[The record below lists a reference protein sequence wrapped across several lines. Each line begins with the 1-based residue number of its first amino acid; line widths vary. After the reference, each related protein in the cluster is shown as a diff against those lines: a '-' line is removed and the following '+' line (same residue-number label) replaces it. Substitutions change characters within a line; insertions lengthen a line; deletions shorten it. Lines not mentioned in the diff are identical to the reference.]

1 MAGTAANGAGGSP
14 ADAMKT
20 VPPAVERDH
29 EPAWPAAAV
38 LIGVAFLVYGPALRG
53 GWLWD
58 DNVDLTDN
66 LLLRD
71 WRGLGKI
78 WFAPTTL
85 DYYPLK
91 FTVQWLQWQLW
102 GDNVTGYHLT
112 NVVLH
117 GCGGILLW
125 RVFARLGLRFAWCG
139 ALLFIVHPLAVESV
153 AWIAELK
160 NTLSLPPLLLALLA
174 WFDYGESGDQRPYW
188 RSVAWFLVAMLCK
201 SSVVMFPVALLLF
214 AWWRRGRIAFSDV
227 RVLAPFFA
235 IALVLGLVT
244 LWFQST
250 RALDSES
257 LALGG
262 WLSRLGLAGTAL
274 AFYAWKAVWPAGLL
288 PIYPQWQ
295 ITPPSLWLL
304 TPWAM
309 LAGLTAWSW
318 RRRRSWG
325 RHALL
330 GGGWFLLHLLPFV
343 GFVPISFMRF
353 TWVMDHF
360 TYVALPGLIGL
371 TLAGVQAL
379 PRPRVA
385 LAGLIATAA
394 LLGGIARADAARY
407 RDARVFWQHAVT
419 HHHQSAIAHNNLG
432 RALADHDEWGRACG
446 AFEEA
451 LRLDPVSFEARLNLG
466 NTLRKLGRADESLRH
481 LQAAVGQKPD
491 VAAAHH
497 TLGLTL
503 DALGR
508 TEEAKASYQRALRLD
523 PNYVVAM
530 DSHGQSLARAGR
542 HAEAQ
547 DVFAAALRSN
557 PNLPDVHHHLAM
569 SLNAVGKTAEALS
582 HFEAAARLAPDSAE
596 AHNNLAAALVASG
609 RSADAVASF
618 ARAVALRGEFVDAR
632 LNLGLVLMQL
642 HRIQEAVPHF
652 EAVLRA
658 QPTSLRGHYHL
669 AVALVA
675 SGRLNDAIPHFER
688 ALQIDPN
695 HAEIHET
702 FAEAL
707 SAAGRNDEASAHH
720 AEARRLNP
728 ARPAR

>member
-1 MAGTAANGAGGSP
+1 MMA
-14 ADAMKT
+14 M
-20 VPPAVERDH
+20 PPAATRDR

-38 LIGVAFLVYGPALRG
+38 LLGVAFFVYWPALGG

-78 WFAPTTL
+78 WFTPTTL

-91 FTVQWLQWQLW
+91 FTVQWIQWQLW

-117 GCGGILLW
+117 GCAGILLW

-160 NTLSLPPLLLALLA
+160 NALSLPPLLLALLA
-174 WFDYGESGDQRPYW
+174 WFDHEESGGQRPYW
-188 RSVAWFLVAMLCK
+188 KSVAWFLAAMLCK

-214 AWWRRGRIAFSDV
+214 TWWKRGRIAISDA
-227 RVLAPFFA
+227 RKLAPFFA

-244 LWFQST
+244 IWFQFN
-250 RALDSES
+250 RALDGDSV
-257 LALGG
+257 ALGG
-262 WLSRLGLAGTAL
+262 WFSRLGLAGSSL
-274 AFYAWKAVWPAGLL
+274 SFYAWKAVWPAGLL

-295 ITPPSLWLL
+295 INPPSLWLL
-304 TPWAM
+304 GPWAM
-309 LAGLTAWSW
+309 IVVLTAWSW
-318 RRRRSWG
+318 SRRAAWG

-330 GGGWFLLHLLPFV
+330 GGGWFVLHLLPFV

-371 TLAGVQAL
+371 TLAGAQAL
-379 PRPRVA
+379 PRPHFA
-385 LAGLIATAA
+385 LTGLIATAA
-394 LLGGIARADAARY
+394 LLTGISRIDAARY
-407 RDARVFWQHAVT
+407 RDSRIFWEHAVA
-419 HHHQSAIAHNNLG
+419 HHGRSAIAHNNLG
-432 RALADHDEWGRACG
+432 RALADHDEWSRALG

-451 LRLDPVSFEARLNLG
+451 LRLNPASFEARLNLG
-466 NTLRKLGRADESLRH
+466 NTLRKLGRTTESLEY
-481 LQAAVGQKPD
+481 LQAAVRQKPD

-497 TLGLTL
+497 ALGQTQET
-503 DALGR
+503 LGR
-508 TEEAKASYQRALRLD
+508 TDEAKASYQRALRLD

-547 DVFAAALRSN
+547 DVFTAALRAN
-557 PNLPDVHHHLAM
+557 PKLPEVHHHLAM
-569 SLNAVGKTAEALS
+569 SLNAVGKTVEALA
-582 HFEAAARLAPDSAE
+582 HFEDAARLAPDSAE
-596 AHNNLAAALVASG
+596 AHNNLAAALVAAG
-609 RSADAVASF
+609 RLADAVGSF
-618 ARAVALRGEFVDAR
+618 ERAVALRGEFIDAR
-632 LNLGLVLMQL
+632 LNLGLVLRQL
-642 HRIQEAVPHF
+642 HREQEAVPHF
-652 EAVLRA
+652 EAVLRV
-658 QPTSLRGHYHL
+658 QPGSLRGHYHL
-669 AVALVA
+669 AVALAA
-675 SGRLNDAIPHFER
+675 SGRSNEAIPHFER
-688 ALQIDPN
+688 ALQIDPR
-695 HAEIHET
+695 HAEIHEK

-707 SAAGRNDEASAHH
+707 AAIGRKTEASTHY

-728 ARPAR
+728 AIPAR